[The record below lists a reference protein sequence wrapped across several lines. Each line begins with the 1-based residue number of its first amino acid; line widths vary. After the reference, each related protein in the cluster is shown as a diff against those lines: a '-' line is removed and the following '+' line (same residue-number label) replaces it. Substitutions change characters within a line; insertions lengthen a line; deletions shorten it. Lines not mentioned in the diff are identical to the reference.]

1 MARLNLT
8 AVLLLALGVAGVASA
23 RAGGIDDAEAGRS
36 AYSRG
41 DYDLA
46 IENYTRAIRSG
57 ELSGENLAAV
67 YTGRGIIHY
76 IESQSERAIAD
87 YSEALS
93 LDPGHVEAWYM
104 RGIAY
109 WLQGRHDLAI
119 GDYTEALSLDP
130 GHANAWSERGVAY
143 HDKGQYERA
152 IADFDE
158 ALSLDPGHVNAASN
172 RDAAYALIP
181 RSGE

>member
-1 MARLNLT
+1 MARLNLI

-109 WLQGRHDLAI
+109 WLQGRHERAI
-119 GDYTEALSLDP
+119 GDYSQAISLDA
-130 GHANAWSERGVAY
+130 GDAKAWNERGVAY
-143 HDKGQYERA
+143 HDNGQYERA

-158 ALSLDPGHVNAASN
+158 ALRLDPDHINAGNNRAEARRL
-172 RDAAYALIP
+172 RDA
-181 RSGE
+181 GE

>member
-1 MARLNLT
+1 MPRLDLF
-8 AVLLLALGVAGVASA
+8 ALLLLAFICAGAASA

-67 YTGRGIIHY
+67 YTGRGIVYY

-119 GDYTEALSLDP
+119 SDYT
-130 GHANAWSERGVAY
+130 
-143 HDKGQYERA
+143 
-152 IADFDE
+152 E

-172 RDAAYALIP
+172 RDAAYAL
-181 RSGE
+181 SGQGE